1 VLRITTVREDEK
13 NVRLRLCGQ
22 FTGEYVPELER
33 ALANE
38 ASIQSVALDLT
49 NVTFVDREA
58 MMFLCTAR
66 SRQIPIQNPP
76 SYVRRW
82 MKLESRCG
90 PLPEDSPK
98 PEADEE

>member
-1 VLRITTVREDEK
+1 MLRITTVREDEK

-33 ALANE
+33 ALATE
-38 ASIQSVALDLT
+38 DTDCHCVALDLS

-58 MMFLCTAR
+58 MMFLCSAR
-66 SRQIPIQNPP
+66 SRQIAIENIP

-82 MKLESRCG
+82 IQQENRCG
-90 PLPEDSPK
+90 PTSAEPQKSGDK
-98 PEADEE
+98 